1 MIGLKRFWA
10 DGMMLKADGMMLK
23 NLGRR
28 FSS

>member
-23 NLGRR
+23 GLGGR

>member
-1 MIGLKRFWA
+1 VIGLKRFWA

-23 NLGRR
+23 GLGGR